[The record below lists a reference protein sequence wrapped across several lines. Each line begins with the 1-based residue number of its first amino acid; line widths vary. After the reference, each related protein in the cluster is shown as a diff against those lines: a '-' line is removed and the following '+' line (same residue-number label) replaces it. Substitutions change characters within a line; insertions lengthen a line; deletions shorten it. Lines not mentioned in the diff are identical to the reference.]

1 MRCELIILGPENGN
15 VAGVYSSPTKQGL
28 VIKRRVKRYRSPET
42 ASSGN
47 GRQSGTKDTDV
58 RTGKVVGA
66 QADTSQVQ
74 PFRTRF
80 ALQHGLP
87 LSTVSQIHRVLSL
100 DRLLRSVDGVSVLGE
115 PLNVFEN
122 GS

>member
-87 LSTVSQIHRVLSL
+87 L
-100 DRLLRSVDGVSVLGE
+100 VDGVADTPCAFIGQTAAISGWSVRTGRAVE
-115 PLNVFEN
+115 RV
-122 GS
+122 